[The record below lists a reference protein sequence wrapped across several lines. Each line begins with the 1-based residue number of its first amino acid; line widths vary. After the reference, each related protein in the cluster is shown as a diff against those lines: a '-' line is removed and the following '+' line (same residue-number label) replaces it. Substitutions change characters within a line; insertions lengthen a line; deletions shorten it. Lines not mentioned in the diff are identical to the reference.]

1 MRMGWHR
8 LQNPVRAA
16 AVLLLGCSLVTGCA
30 SETSALT
37 DKVDLPGLW
46 LQQDPDVLRSFRTL
60 QPGDVGMEL
69 HEDGT
74 AQAFNLPAGKGRK
87 VDSYWCFDRSGET
100 YSGDATW
107 SATEG
112 GLLKIEYDQETF
124 FWADNGFMRS
134 LDWINLTLADCDS
147 SRQIPFSGP

>member
-1 MRMGWHR
+1 MF
-8 LQNPVRAA
+8 
-16 AVLLLGCSLVTGCA
+16 LLCCSLVSGCA
-30 SETSALT
+30 SGTSALT

-46 LQQDPDVLRSFRTL
+46 LSEDPDVLPSSRTL
-60 QPGDVGMEL
+60 QPGGVGMEL

-87 VDSYWCFDRSGET
+87 VDSYWCFDRSGDT

-112 GLLKIEYDQETF
+112 GLLKIEYGEETF

-134 LDWINLTLADCDS
+134 LDWGNLTLADCDAAG
-147 SRQIPFSGP
+147 QAPFSGP